1 MGLRGLMQRESQPVQ
16 QSMKPRERMP
26 MYANQDDEVVTTLR
40 LIVSDILNVPTEQI
54 TMDAKIANL
63 AHVESIKLL
72 RIAGKI
78 ERRFDV
84 ELDDESIFRNGTFGD
99 LVSEITELRRIAA

>member
-1 MGLRGLMQRESQPVQ
+1 
-16 QSMKPRERMP
+16 
-26 MYANQDDEVVTTLR
+26 MYTNPNDDVVATLR
-40 LIVSDILNVPTEQI
+40 RIVSDILNVPTEHI
-54 TMDAKIANL
+54 TMDAKIADL

-99 LVSEITELRRIAA
+99 IVDEIVELRKIAA

>member
-1 MGLRGLMQRESQPVQ
+1 
-16 QSMKPRERMP
+16 MK
-26 MYANQDDEVVTTLR
+26 Q
-40 LIVSDILNVPTEQI
+40 IVSDVLNVPSEQI
-54 TMDAKIANL
+54 TMDAKISNL

-84 ELDDESIFRNGTFGD
+84 ELDDESIFKNGTFGD
-99 LVSEITELRRIAA
+99 IVNEVVELRKIAA

>member
-1 MGLRGLMQRESQPVQ
+1 
-16 QSMKPRERMP
+16 
-26 MYANQDDEVVTTLR
+26 MYSNQNNEVVTTLR
-40 LIVSDILNVPTEQI
+40 HIVSDILNVPAEQI
-54 TMDAKIANL
+54 TMDAKISQL

-99 LVSEITELRRIAA
+99 IVNEIVALRETAA

>member
-1 MGLRGLMQRESQPVQ
+1 
-16 QSMKPRERMP
+16 
-26 MYANQDDEVVTTLR
+26 
-40 LIVSDILNVPTEQI
+40 
-54 TMDAKIANL
+54 MDAKIADL

-99 LVSEITELRRIAA
+99 IVDEIVELRKIAA

>member
-1 MGLRGLMQRESQPVQ
+1 
-16 QSMKPRERMP
+16 
-26 MYANQDDEVVTTLR
+26 MYTHQNDEVVTTLR
-40 LIVSDILNVPTEQI
+40 HIVSDILNVPAEQI

-99 LVSEITELRRIAA
+99 IVGEILALRRTAA

>member
-1 MGLRGLMQRESQPVQ
+1 MLMYEHQ
-16 QSMKPRERMP
+16 
-26 MYANQDDEVVTTLR
+26 NDEVVTTLR
-40 LIVSDILNVPTEQI
+40 HIVSDILNVPAEQI

-99 LVSEITELRRIAA
+99 IVSEILELRKTAA

>member
-1 MGLRGLMQRESQPVQ
+1 MSY
-16 QSMKPRERMP
+16 SSD
-26 MYANQDDEVVTTLR
+26 YAEVVGAIR
-40 LIVSDILNVPTEQI
+40 SIVSDILNVPA
-54 TMDAKIANL
+54 DKIAIDSKVADL

-84 ELDDESIFRNGTFGD
+84 ELDDESIFRNGTVGD
-99 LVSEITELRRIAA
+99 LVVEIIELRRLSA

>member
-1 MGLRGLMQRESQPVQ
+1 
-16 QSMKPRERMP
+16 
-26 MYANQDDEVVTTLR
+26 MYPNPNDDVVATLR
-40 LIVSDILNVPTEQI
+40 RIVSDILNVPTEHI
-54 TMDAKIANL
+54 TMDAKIADL

-99 LVSEITELRRIAA
+99 IVDEIVELRKIAA

>member
-1 MGLRGLMQRESQPVQ
+1 
-16 QSMKPRERMP
+16 
-26 MYANQDDEVVTTLR
+26 MYSNQHDEVVR
-40 LIVSDILNVPTEQI
+40 IMKQIVSDVLTVPSEQI
-54 TMDAKIANL
+54 TMDAKISNL

-84 ELDDESIFRNGTFGD
+84 ELDDESIFKNGTFGD
-99 LVSEITELRRIAA
+99 IVNEVLELTKSVA